1 MSTIIMTSP
10 LFSLSLFIFALVVI
24 IVGAGYVIVST
35 SVIVN
40 YDYAIVVNATSDLH
54 TACSKE
60 TAG

>member
-35 SVIVN
+35 VVIVSC
-40 YDYAIVVNATSDLH
+40 DYAIVVNANM
-54 TACSKE
+54 
-60 TAG
+60 